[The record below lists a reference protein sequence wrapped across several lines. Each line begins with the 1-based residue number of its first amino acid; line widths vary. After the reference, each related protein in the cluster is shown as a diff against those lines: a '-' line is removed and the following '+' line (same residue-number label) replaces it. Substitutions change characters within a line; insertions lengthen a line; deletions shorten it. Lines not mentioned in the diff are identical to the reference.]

1 VNALLRVILRLVTLV
16 LAISVVVVVLSGS
29 LWYVWRDAK
38 GQAPQ
43 VGYTIT
49 TQKVETLALG
59 LYLRY
64 RGTDVTQPVDAENS
78 RERAFIVES
87 GESVT
92 QVAYHL
98 QRVGLV
104 GDAELFR
111 RVVQFLG
118 AEGNIE
124 AGVFSLRPNMTME
137 EIAGQLQHGR
147 LPAVTVTIPEGWR
160 AEQIG
165 ALCEEKGITSA
176 QGFLQTVLQGRS
188 EYDFLSERP
197 PGSPVSVE
205 GFLFPD
211 TYQLP
216 LNSRPGRVVDIML
229 QNWDRRVSPDL
240 RDKAADE
247 GLSLYEVITLAS
259 VVEREAVLAEERP
272 IIASVYLNRLQVDM
286 YLQADPTVQYAKG
299 YDQEAEHWWSPAPS
313 AILVWPRSKRWW
325 NQHLPSISF
334 SVIRAMVRTPLRLP
348 MRSI

>member
-1 VNALLRVILRLVTLV
+1 
-16 LAISVVVVVLSGS
+16 
-29 LWYVWRDAK
+29 
-38 GQAPQ
+38 
-43 VGYTIT
+43 
-49 TQKVETLALG
+49 
-59 LYLRY
+59 
-64 RGTDVTQPVDAENS
+64 
-78 RERAFIVES
+78 
-87 GESVT
+87 
-92 QVAYHL
+92 
-98 QRVGLV
+98 
-104 GDAELFR
+104 
-111 RVVQFLG
+111 
-118 AEGNIE
+118 
-124 AGVFSLRPNMTME
+124 VFSLRPNMTME

-299 YDQEAEHWWSPAPS
+299 YDQEAEHWWSPVTQEEYSLVDSPYNTYLNPGLPPS
-313 AILVWPRSKRWW
+313 PICNPGLASIKAVVEPTSTKYLFFRHKGDGSHAFAVTYEEHLR
-325 NQHLPSISF
+325 NQELYGGK
-334 SVIRAMVRTPLRLP
+334 
-348 MRSI
+348 

>member
-104 GDAELFR
+104 CDA
-111 RVVQFLG
+111 
-118 AEGNIE
+118 
-124 AGVFSLRPNMTME
+124 
-137 EIAGQLQHGR
+137 
-147 LPAVTVTIPEGWR
+147 
-160 AEQIG
+160 
-165 ALCEEKGITSA
+165 
-176 QGFLQTVLQGRS
+176 
-188 EYDFLSERP
+188 
-197 PGSPVSVE
+197 
-205 GFLFPD
+205 
-211 TYQLP
+211 
-216 LNSRPGRVVDIML
+216 
-229 QNWDRRVSPDL
+229 
-240 RDKAADE
+240 
-247 GLSLYEVITLAS
+247 
-259 VVEREAVLAEERP
+259 
-272 IIASVYLNRLQVDM
+272 
-286 YLQADPTVQYAKG
+286 
-299 YDQEAEHWWSPAPS
+299 
-313 AILVWPRSKRWW
+313 
-325 NQHLPSISF
+325 
-334 SVIRAMVRTPLRLP
+334 
-348 MRSI
+348 